1 MKKGKSFFLILVTF
15 CLAQIGCGPD
25 LPSDFEFKCGSQ
37 LTTAEMAKYPTNVK
51 PQYSFDALK
60 LLGKL
65 SGIVFEEN
73 GRSKN
78 YDVQFLNNDRSS
90 LVIQVFGLA
99 DEAAID
105 KTACAIFG
113 FQDYLF
119 PDEVVI
125 LFYKNDRKA
134 TKAEIVV
141 GLRKT

>member
-1 MKKGKSFFLILVTF
+1 MRNSLFLFLVALCMMMF
-15 CLAQIGCGPD
+15 GCGRD
-25 LPSDFEFKCGSQ
+25 LPSDYNFKCGAQIPAEQ
-37 LTTAEMAKYPTNVK
+37 LAKYPANVT

-90 LVIQVFGLA
+90 LIIQVFGLA

-105 KTACAIFG
+105 KTACAVFG

-119 PDEVVI
+119 PDEVII
-125 LFYKNDRKA
+125 LFYKNERKA
-134 TKAEIVV
+134 PNAEIVV